1 LGGGRDKRPRAAGGR
16 HYQQDQIFKPQF
28 WGAHLPNCSIVN
40 PQTKI
45 NYENHNA
52 AADGPVLDLE
62 LFNALQGY
70 NLLRTDRNGSIEL
83 IPDGAQM
90 WVEAER

>member
-1 LGGGRDKRPRAAGGR
+1 
-16 HYQQDQIFKPQF
+16 
-28 WGAHLPNCSIVN
+28 
-40 PQTKI
+40 
-45 NYENHNA
+45 
-52 AADGPVLDLE
+52 VLDLE